1 MIILFAIVAPF
12 TVSFK
17 AFSTASNK
25 LTKYRL
31 EHAKMLI
38 DHTTSTNQGARCR
51 TVHQCSE
58 HECAGI

>member
-17 AFSTASNK
+17 AFSTANNK

-38 DHTTSTNQGARCR
+38 DHTASTNQGVLC
-51 TVHQCSE
+51 
-58 HECAGI
+58 